1 MAPEQSGTSA
11 ALAEGASVPPLGSR
25 IMCESSR
32 IERMRNCALHGHR
45 HSESGDVEMNLAPC
59 HLVAGDARTCSSA
72 VLSSPLDYSRAEP
85 SSRSTR

>member
-1 MAPEQSGTSA
+1 MDIDTLNTP
-11 ALAEGASVPPLGSR
+11 
-25 IMCESSR
+25 
-32 IERMRNCALHGHR
+32 
-45 HSESGDVEMNLAPC
+45 SGDVEMNLAPC